1 MHSWANC
8 ASVCFLA
15 CTCQVAFI
23 PARADEVWMKNGD
36 RLTGALL
43 YKADDILVL
52 RTGYAGEIRLQW
64 SQVERLSTDRPV
76 GLLLSD
82 ETYLKA
88 RLAAADASRV
98 ALEEKDA
105 PRARD
110 VPLERIAYIN
120 PSPEQ
125 SGRGASFSGRV
136 QLAAAQ
142 TKGNIT

>member
-1 MHSWANC
+1 
-8 ASVCFLA
+8 LA